1 MDGPAGSGKSTI
13 AKILARDLNLKYIDT
28 GAMYRTM
35 TLIAL
40 RNNIDLEDEEAILE
54 IAKKSKLQ
62 IDSQAGDENDYT
74 SVKLNGEDITEDIR
88 SNQVGSAVSIVSK
101 LSGIRKY
108 LVSLQRSMASN
119 GNSVLEGR
127 DTGSI
132 VCPDAVLKIFL
143 TASISERVK
152 RRRLQ
157 LEGKKQFTD
166 KISIKREINNR
177 DTIDSN
183 RKDSPLIVPE
193 DGIELDTSGL
203 GIDEVVDRIKK
214 LYYVRSKA

>member
-1 MDGPAGSGKSTI
+1 
-13 AKILARDLNLKYIDT
+13 
-28 GAMYRTM
+28 MYRTM

-108 LVSLQRSMASN
+108 LSLLIVKY
-119 GNSVLEGR
+119 SV
-127 DTGSI
+127 
-132 VCPDAVLKIFL
+132 
-143 TASISERVK
+143 
-152 RRRLQ
+152 
-157 LEGKKQFTD
+157 
-166 KISIKREINNR
+166 
-177 DTIDSN
+177 SN
-183 RKDSPLIVPE
+183 RIEFSAKLDFF
-193 DGIELDTSGL
+193 GIGL
-203 GIDEVVDRIKK
+203 YRNHLERIGKV
-214 LYYVRSKA
+214 LG

>member
-1 MDGPAGSGKSTI
+1 
-13 AKILARDLNLKYIDT
+13 
-28 GAMYRTM
+28 MYRTM

-40 RNNIDLEDEEAILE
+40 RNNIDLEDEESILE

-88 SNQVGSAVSIVSK
+88 SNQVGSAVSIVSR

-108 LVSLQRSMASN
+108 LVSLQRSMSSN
-119 GNSVLEGR
+119 GNSILEGR

-166 KISIKREINNR
+166 KISIKREISNR

-193 DGIELDTSGL
+193 DGVELDTSGL

>member
-1 MDGPAGSGKSTI
+1 
-13 AKILARDLNLKYIDT
+13 
-28 GAMYRTM
+28 M

-88 SNQVGSAVSIVSK
+88 SNQVGSAVSIVSR

-108 LVSLQRSMASN
+108 LVSLQRSMSSN
-119 GNSVLEGR
+119 GNSILEGR

-193 DGIELDTSGL
+193 DGVELDTSGL

>member
-1 MDGPAGSGKSTI
+1 
-13 AKILARDLNLKYIDT
+13 
-28 GAMYRTM
+28 M

-40 RNNIDLEDEEAILE
+40 RNNIDLEDEKAILE
-54 IAKKSKLQ
+54 IAKKSKMLV
-62 IDSQAGDENDYT
+62 DNRVGDKNDYT

-88 SNQVGSAVSIVSK
+88 SSKVGSAVSIVSR

-132 VCPDAVLKIFL
+132 VCPDAELKIFL

-157 LEGKKQFTD
+157 LEEKKQFMD
-166 KISIKREINNR
+166 ESSIKREINNR

-183 RKDSPLIVPE
+183 RNDSPLIIPE
-193 DGIELDTSGL
+193 DGIKLDTSGL

-214 LYYVRSKA
+214 LYYVRSKAKI